1 MKLIIQNNRIAA
13 IATDDYDGADWV
25 PAPENFDTLLLD
37 EYRVVDGALSIPVP
51 SAVTPR
57 QARLALLGAGLLAQ
71 QVEAGLAAIPDAA
84 QRTAA
89 QIEWEYATVIE
100 RNSSL
105 VTVLS
110 AQLGLDAATLDN
122 LFLAGGTL

>member
-71 QVEAGLAAIPDAA
+71 VEAGLAAIPDPA
-84 QRTAA
+84 QRQAA
-89 QIEWEYATVIE
+89 QIEWEYATTVV
-100 RNSSL
+100 RDSQWVRTLGASL
-105 VTVLS
+105 NLTS
-110 AQLGLDAATLDN
+110 AQIDA
-122 LFLAGGTL
+122 LFIAAAKL

>member
-1 MKLIIQNNRIAA
+1 MKLIIKNNRIAA

-71 QVEAGLAAIPDAA
+71 VEAGLAAIPDPA
-84 QRTAA
+84 QRQAA
-89 QIEWEYATVIE
+89 QIEWEYATTVV
-100 RNSSL
+100 RDSQWVRTLGASL
-105 VTVLS
+105 NLTS
-110 AQLGLDAATLDN
+110 AQLDA
-122 LFLAGGTL
+122 LFIAAAKL

>member
-71 QVEAGLAAIPDAA
+71 VEAGLAAIPDAA
-84 QRTAA
+84 QRQAA
-89 QIEWEYATVIE
+89 QIEWEYATTVV
-100 RNSSL
+100 RDSQWVRTLGASL
-105 VTVLS
+105 NLTS
-110 AQLGLDAATLDN
+110 AQLDA
-122 LFLAGGTL
+122 LFIAAGKL

>member
-1 MKLIIQNNRIAA
+1 MKLIIKNNRIAA

-57 QARLALLGAGLLAQ
+57 QARLALLQIGKLDAVA
-71 QVEAGLAAIPDAA
+71 AALAAIPDPA

-100 RNSSL
+100 RNSLL
-105 VTVLS
+105 VAGLS
-110 AQLGLDAATLDN
+110 AGLGLTDADLDA
-122 LFLAGGTL
+122 LFEAASRI